1 MSSASKSSAF
11 KSYSVNRGGGKRS
24 SVADIQDGR
33 SSVTGS
39 ATSGFRVRKNI
50 VAEKHKKRI
59 MDVVNTLNEEE
70 LEKVS
75 EMLRVS
81 EAMDKGDRNPMFA
94 DEDGQDYDDVDRE
107 QDEETVVATEA
118 NDQVNDLHEVA
129 SGLKRVTVHFP
140 SDD

>member
-1 MSSASKSSAF
+1 
-11 KSYSVNRGGGKRS
+11 
-24 SVADIQDGR
+24 
-33 SSVTGS
+33 
-39 ATSGFRVRKNI
+39 
-50 VAEKHKKRI
+50 

-81 EAMDKGDRNPMFA
+81 EAMDKGDRNAMFA
-94 DEDGQDYDDVDRE
+94 DEDGQDYDGADRE

-140 SDD
+140 SDDQASSVSRQVSQTSKSAIAPLS